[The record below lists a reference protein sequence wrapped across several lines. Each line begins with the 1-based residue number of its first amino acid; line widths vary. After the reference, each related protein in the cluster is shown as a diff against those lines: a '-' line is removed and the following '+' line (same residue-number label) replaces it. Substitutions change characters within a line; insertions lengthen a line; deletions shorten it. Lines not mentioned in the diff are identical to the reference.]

1 MAFYNPNT
9 YYPNNYYNPN
19 YPGYVTQG
27 QQTVQ
32 NGGFVTVQ
40 NEDEAKAYPVAHG
53 ASVTFRDENQP
64 YIYTKT
70 LGFGQFDTPT
80 FEKYKL
86 TKETAQDTRR
96 AESAP
101 PREKVEDFTNY
112 VTKAEYRAICDEIDE
127 LKNAMEMLRK
137 ELGA

>member
-1 MAFYNPNT
+1 MAFYNPNFSG
-9 YYPNNYYNPN
+9 YFNSNYS
-19 YPGYVTQG
+19 GYATQG

-32 NGGFVTVQ
+32 SGGFVTVQ

-101 PREKVEDFTNY
+101 PRQRSEILPDY
-112 VTKAEYRAICDEIDE
+112 VTKTEYEALCDEIEE
-127 LKNAMEMLRK
+127 LKNTVERLRK

>member
-1 MAFYNPNT
+1 MAFYNPNFSG
-9 YYPNNYYNPN
+9 YFNPN
-19 YPGYVTQG
+19 YSGYATQG

-32 NGGFVTVQ
+32 SGGFVTVQ

-70 LGFGQFDTPT
+70 LGFGQFDTPI

-86 TKETAQDTRR
+86 TKENTQDTRR

-101 PREKVEDFTNY
+101 PRQRSEILPDY
-112 VTKAEYRAICDEIDE
+112 VTKTEYEALCGEIDR
-127 LKNAMEMLRK
+127 LKDEVGKLRR
-137 ELGA
+137 ELGDE

>member
-9 YYPNNYYNPN
+9 YYPNNYYTPN
-19 YPGYVTQG
+19 YPGYATQG
-27 QQTVQ
+27 QQTIQ

-40 NEDEAKAYPVAHG
+40 SEDEAKAYPVAHG

-80 FEKYKL
+80 FERSFTGNARQNGAYF
-86 TKETAQDTRR
+86 EI
-96 AESAP
+96 AEDH
-101 PREKVEDFTNY
+101 R
-112 VTKAEYRAICDEIDE
+112 CDGRI
-127 LKNAMEMLRK
+127 LR
-137 ELGA
+137 G

>member
-1 MAFYNPNT
+1 MAFYNPNFPG
-9 YYPNNYYNPN
+9 YFNPN
-19 YPGYVTQG
+19 YSGYVTQG

-32 NGGFVTVQ
+32 NGGFITVQ
-40 NEDEAKAYPVAHG
+40 SEDEAKSYPVAHG

-101 PREKVEDFTNY
+101 PRQLSEILPDY
-112 VTKAEYRAICDEIDE
+112 VTKGEFEALCAELDSIKEAVGKIR
-127 LKNAMEMLRK
+127 R
-137 ELGA
+137 ELGDE

>member
-1 MAFYNPNT
+1 MAFYNPNFSG
-9 YYPNNYYNPN
+9 YFNPN
-19 YPGYVTQG
+19 YSGYVTQG

-70 LGFGQFDTPT
+70 LGFGQFDTPS

-101 PREKVEDFTNY
+101 SRQRSDILPDY
-112 VTKAEYRAICDEIDE
+112 VTKSEYEALCGEIDR
-127 LKNAMEMLRK
+127 LKDEVGKLRR
-137 ELGA
+137 ELGDE